1 LTSDIIMGVVI
12 LVLILLSAFF
22 SAIETAFSFVNKV
35 RVQRYK
41 DDGNK
46 KAAAALYI
54 IEHFDNALTTILICN
69 NVVNLSCS
77 SIATVLCMNL
87 FGDAGSAIATGAT
100 TFLVLTFGEIVPKCL
115 AKEHCDAFSLKTAGL
130 LRGLMTL
137 LTPLVWI
144 FTRFKMIALKIAGSS
159 GDAPSVTENELKYIV
174 ESIEEEGV
182 LEESESEMVRSAL
195 DFDETT
201 AEEILTPRVDITFI
215 SIDDSPEKIKN
226 IIIENRYSRIPVYE
240 GTVDHIVGILHTRDY
255 LERLADGKA
264 PDVKELM
271 QPPYFVFKTQ
281 QLSKILN
288 AFKRTKIHLAVVT
301 DEYGGTLGIVTME
314 DLLEEIVGEIW
325 DEDEEIEHNYYK
337 IGKGEFLVNGDMEL
351 EDMLGLFDMD
361 EDSLEC
367 DSVTVGG
374 YILEHAGTIPH
385 KRDNIEADGFKFTV
399 MEVKDQRILRVVVKK
414 SDTSEENESDEKS
427 ENKKSE

>member
-1 LTSDIIMGVVI
+1 MGVVI

-215 SIDDSPEKIKN
+215 SVDVSPE
-226 IIIENRYSRIPVYE
+226 
-240 GTVDHIVGILHTRDY
+240 
-255 LERLADGKA
+255 
-264 PDVKELM
+264 
-271 QPPYFVFKTQ
+271 
-281 QLSKILN
+281 
-288 AFKRTKIHLAVVT
+288 
-301 DEYGGTLGIVTME
+301 
-314 DLLEEIVGEIW
+314 
-325 DEDEEIEHNYYK
+325 
-337 IGKGEFLVNGDMEL
+337 
-351 EDMLGLFDMD
+351 
-361 EDSLEC
+361 
-367 DSVTVGG
+367 
-374 YILEHAGTIPH
+374 
-385 KRDNIEADGFKFTV
+385 
-399 MEVKDQRILRVVVKK
+399 
-414 SDTSEENESDEKS
+414 
-427 ENKKSE
+427 

>member
-1 LTSDIIMGVVI
+1 M
-12 LVLILLSAFF
+12 
-22 SAIETAFSFVNKV
+22 
-35 RVQRYK
+35 
-41 DDGNK
+41 
-46 KAAAALYI
+46 
-54 IEHFDNALTTILICN
+54 
-69 NVVNLSCS
+69 
-77 SIATVLCMNL
+77 
-87 FGDAGSAIATGAT
+87 
-100 TFLVLTFGEIVPKCL
+100 PKCL

-215 SIDDSPEKIKN
+215 SVDDSPEKIKD

-240 GTVDHIVGILHTRDY
+240 GTVDHVVGILHTRDY

-264 PDVKELM
+264 PDVRELM

-314 DLLEEIVGEIW
+314 DLLEEIVGDIQ
-325 DEDEEIEHNYYK
+325 DEHDADKEEEVVH
-337 IGKGEFLVNGDMEL
+337 
-351 EDMLGLFDMD
+351 
-361 EDSLEC
+361 
-367 DSVTVGG
+367 
-374 YILEHAGTIPH
+374 
-385 KRDNIEADGFKFTV
+385 RADGTYEFDGMVLLDDITDLLHIKFEEPEEDTIGGLV
-399 MEVKDQRILRVVVKK
+399 FGLLERKPEPGDKIEVDGWSFEVLRAEGFRVTRVRAAKQPEMPVYA
-414 SDTSEENESDEKS
+414 DE
-427 ENKKSE
+427 